1 MLVKIIVTLPNGD
14 PEKIYIDEAYFDAVV
29 KYLSNQNISH
39 NFVSIEKYYNVGV
52 PIDLP
57 SSSGIISQIVKYRF
71 QQRPDFIKMT
81 YSCGELEA
89 KECPYNNDAPSC
101 RLCPMPKAGIDRI
114 KEICR

>member
-29 KYLSNQNISH
+29 KYLSNPNLSH
-39 NFVSIEKYYNVGV
+39 NFVSIEKHYNIAV
-52 PIDLP
+52 PIDA
-57 SSSGIISQIVKYRF
+57 SSSSDVVKQIVKYRF
-71 QQRPDFIKMT
+71 SQRPDSIKMT

-89 KECPYNNDAPSC
+89 KKCPYGNDAPSC
-101 RLCPMPKAGIDRI
+101 RICPMMKAGIDRI